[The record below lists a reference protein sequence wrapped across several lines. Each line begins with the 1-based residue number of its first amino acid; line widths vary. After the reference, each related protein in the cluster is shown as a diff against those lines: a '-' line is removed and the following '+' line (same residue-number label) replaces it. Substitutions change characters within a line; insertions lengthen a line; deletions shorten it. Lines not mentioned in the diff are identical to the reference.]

1 MAKLIIEGRAKI
13 SGEISIG
20 GAKNSI
26 LPILACTLLTDRTV
40 RIKNCPKI
48 SDVFNMLNILKTLG
62 GNYYFEGDSLYV
74 NTASADT
81 YVMPPDLS
89 RELRS
94 SIFMLGSIL
103 ARFGKACCVY
113 PGGCEIGNR
122 PIGLHLSGLQM
133 LNVSVNEEEGS
144 IICNGE
150 DMRGTAIH
158 LDYPS
163 VGATEN
169 LMMAASGAKG
179 KTIIT
184 NAAREPEIEDLQAFL
199 RKLGY
204 NVNGAGTSTIEIDGR
219 LNINIPDVVEHKI
232 ISDRIVAGTMLCA
245 AAICGSSLN
254 VKDIEP
260 AHMSSTLSKLREAGC
275 TLDIGR
281 SDVHITAPDRLRE
294 IRMIETLPHP
304 GFPTDMQPMLFA
316 LCTVADGTSII
327 VENVFEN
334 RFKHAPEFTKMGAV
348 ITQRDRT
355 AIIRGVKH
363 LRGTHV
369 TARDLRGGA
378 ALVIAGLAAWGYT
391 TVDNIDFIDRG
402 YERIENMLNSIGAN
416 ITRIN

>member
-1 MAKLIIEGRAKI
+1 
-13 SGEISIG
+13 
-20 GAKNSI
+20 
-26 LPILACTLLTDRTV
+26 LLTNKTV

-48 SDVFNMLNILKTLG
+48 SDVNNMLNILKTLG
-62 GNYYFEGDSLYV
+62 GSYYFEGDSLYV
-74 NTASADT
+74 DTAKAET

-103 ARFGKACCVY
+103 ARFGQACCVY

-122 PIGLHLSGLQM
+122 PIGLHLSGLKM
-133 LNVSVNEEEGS
+133 LNVSVIEEEGS

-150 DMRGTAIH
+150 NMEGTAIH

-184 NAAREPEIEDLQAFL
+184 NAAREPEIEDLQAFM
-199 RKLGY
+199 RKLGF
-204 NVNGAGTSTIEIDGR
+204 NVTGAGTSTIEIDGK
-219 LNINIPDVVEHKI
+219 LDIEVPDVVEHKI
-232 ISDRIVAGTMLCA
+232 ISDRIVAGSMLCA
-245 AAICGSSLN
+245 AAICGGNLN
-254 VKDIEP
+254 VKSIEP
-260 AHMSSTLSKLREAGC
+260 LHISSTLSKLREAGC
-275 TLDIGR
+275 NLDIGK
-281 SDVHITAPDRLRE
+281 SNVHISATDRLKE

-304 GFPTDMQPMLFA
+304 GFPTDMQALLFA

-363 LRGTHV
+363 LRGAHV
-369 TARDLRGGA
+369 TAQDLRGGA

-391 TVDNIDFIDRG
+391 TVDNVEFIDRG
-402 YERIENMLNSIGAN
+402 YERIEDMLNSVGAN

>member
-1 MAKLIIEGRAKI
+1 MAKLINEGRTRI
-13 SGEISIG
+13 QGEISIG

-26 LPILACTLLTDRTV
+26 LPILACTLLTNKTV

-48 SDVFNMLNILKTLG
+48 SDVNNMLNILKTLG
-62 GNYYFEGDSLYV
+62 GSYYFEGDSLYV
-74 NTASADT
+74 DTAKAET

-103 ARFGKACCVY
+103 ARFGQACCVY

-122 PIGLHLSGLQM
+122 PIGLHLSGLKM
-133 LNVSVNEEEGS
+133 LNVSVIEEEGS

-150 DMRGTAIH
+150 NMEGTAIH

-184 NAAREPEIEDLQAFL
+184 NAAREPEIEDLQAFM
-199 RKLGY
+199 RKLGF
-204 NVNGAGTSTIEIDGR
+204 NVTGAGTSTIEIDGK
-219 LNINIPDVVEHKI
+219 LDIEVPDVVDHKI
-232 ISDRIVAGTMLCA
+232 ISDRIVAGSMLCA
-245 AAICGSSLN
+245 AAICGGNLN
-254 VKDIEP
+254 VKSIEP
-260 AHMSSTLSKLREAGC
+260 LHISSTLSKLREAGC
-275 TLDIGR
+275 NLDIGK
-281 SDVHITAPDRLRE
+281 SNVHISATDRLKE

-304 GFPTDMQPMLFA
+304 GFPTDMQALLFA

-363 LRGTHV
+363 LRGAHV
-369 TARDLRGGA
+369 TAQDLRGGA

-391 TVDNIDFIDRG
+391 TVDNVEFIDRG
-402 YERIENMLNSIGAN
+402 YERIEDMLNSVGAN

>member
-1 MAKLIIEGRAKI
+1 MAKLIIEGRTKI
-13 SGEISIG
+13 QGEISIG

-26 LPILACTLLTDRTV
+26 LPILACTLLTNKTV

-48 SDVFNMLNILKTLG
+48 SDVNNMLNILKMLG
-62 GNYYFEGDSLYV
+62 GSYFFEGDSLYV
-74 NTASADT
+74 DTATAET
-81 YVMPPDLS
+81 FIMPPDLS

-103 ARFGKACCVY
+103 ARFGQACCVY

-122 PIGLHLSGLQM
+122 PIGLHLSGLKM
-133 LNVSVNEEEGS
+133 LNVSVIEEEGS

-150 DMRGTAIH
+150 NMEGTAIH

-184 NAAREPEIEDLQAFL
+184 NAAREPEIEDLQAFM
-199 RKLGY
+199 RKLGF
-204 NVNGAGTSTIEIDGR
+204 NVTGAGTSTIEIDGK
-219 LNINIPDVVEHKI
+219 LDIEVPDVVEHRI
-232 ISDRIVAGTMLCA
+232 ISDRIVAGSMLCA
-245 AAICGSSLN
+245 AAICGGSLN
-254 VKDIEP
+254 VKNIEP
-260 AHMSSTLSKLREAGC
+260 LHISSTLSKLREAGC
-275 TLDIGR
+275 NLDIGK
-281 SDVHITAPDRLRE
+281 SNVHISAPDRLKE

-304 GFPTDMQPMLFA
+304 GFPTDMQALLFA

-363 LRGTHV
+363 LRGAHV
-369 TARDLRGGA
+369 TAQDLRGGA

-391 TVDNIDFIDRG
+391 TVDNVEFIDRG
-402 YERIENMLNSIGAN
+402 YERIEDMLNSVGAN